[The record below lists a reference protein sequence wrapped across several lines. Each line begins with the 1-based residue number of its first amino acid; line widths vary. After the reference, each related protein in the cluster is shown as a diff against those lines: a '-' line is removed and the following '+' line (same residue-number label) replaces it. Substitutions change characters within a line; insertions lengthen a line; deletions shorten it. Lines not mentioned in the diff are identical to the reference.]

1 MILNTVGF
9 LLAITNIGLA
19 IYNAYNVLQLITSD
33 SKAFGLGQIPTGHGV
48 FTMLMGMVVSASIYL
63 TTTTLGENWINFNM
77 IVGKRQGLTGT
88 LKVTPQNVATYSTG
102 TGAAFVYIDL
112 VIRYVFTYLIIFA
125 MQLIPFLTV
134 TFAAYDTY
142 NQNIWITNPTAPLS
156 DYLPY
161 FF

>member
-1 MILNTVGF
+1 M
-9 LLAITNIGLA
+9 
-19 IYNAYNVLQLITSD
+19 
-33 SKAFGLGQIPTGHGV
+33 
-48 FTMLMGMVVSASIYL
+48 
-63 TTTTLGENWINFNM
+63 
-77 IVGKRQGLTGT
+77 
-88 LKVTPQNVATYSTG
+88 ATYATG

-142 NQNIWITNPTAPLS
+142 NQNLWITKPDSPIS